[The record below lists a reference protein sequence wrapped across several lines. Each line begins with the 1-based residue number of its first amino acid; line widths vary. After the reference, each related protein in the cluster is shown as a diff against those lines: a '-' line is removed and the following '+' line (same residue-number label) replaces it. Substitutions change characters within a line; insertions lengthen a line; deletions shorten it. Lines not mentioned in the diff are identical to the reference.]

1 MEKIVYLNTQ
11 FYVRFMALKRGEALS
26 SKKYDFSRQHRWFK
40 HNILDADKVLFAIHV
55 SLSNYYPERSNHT

>member
-11 FYVRFMALKRGEALS
+11 FYVRFMALKRGEA
-26 SKKYDFSRQHRWFK
+26 YDFSGQHRWFK